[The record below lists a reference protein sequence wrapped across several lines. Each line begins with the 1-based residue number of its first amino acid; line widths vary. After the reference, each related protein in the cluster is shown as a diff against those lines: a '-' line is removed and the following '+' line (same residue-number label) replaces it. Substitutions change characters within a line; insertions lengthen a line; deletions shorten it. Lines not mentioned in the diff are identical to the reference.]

1 MVCVSMRKQHLQPD
15 SDPVVQLG
23 QMGQGEWH
31 QMAEGG
37 SLPPF
42 HKGGLR
48 APKLTSPAG
57 VGEVPAAAG
66 PGAFSVPSL
75 TSPVAPST
83 QGELLE
89 TAHPKGQGLSELPDP
104 FEVDSFQEGKR
115 ARSTKPRNRL
125 RKVLEQKAGGQNKG
139 V

>member
-1 MVCVSMRKQHLQPD
+1 
-15 SDPVVQLG
+15 
-23 QMGQGEWH
+23 
-31 QMAEGG
+31 MAEGG

-57 VGEVPAAAG
+57 LGEVPAAAG

-104 FEVDSFQEGKR
+104 STAFRR
-115 ARSTKPRNRL
+115 ARGRGLQKPRNRL